1 MCAGICVGTCHQLV
15 VVKQMTKLDER
26 QSIVFVYSDLSV
38 GGVETLI
45 VRLSKWMVDEGHR
58 VTILL
63 ERDSVLDELLDGGVN
78 RIYGVSQLALLVRS
92 RSTVRARYEIGRADL
107 ILAPDPRASW
117 MVLSLAGGI
126 QPDARLLNFIF
137 HPRIYF
143 FRSGWRNV
151 LDMLYERAFRFLIL
165 KQSLFFM
172 NEACRRSH
180 ADHFGV
186 DLSEAHILPL
196 PVSVECGPSRP
207 VRSRRIVS
215 IGRLTSFKTYNVYMM
230 DVVKNLVDR
239 GFNDVKWDVYG
250 DGPLL
255 DGMRKRIGELGIEA
269 NVQLHG
275 TVPYE
280 SLADVLDG
288 AEIFVGMG
296 TSLIEA
302 CARGLPGIPAI
313 DSEGATTYGFFHDM
327 PGYEVGEC
335 LGYPPGVGISDLI
348 EKTFLMDMH
357 EYESLCAD
365 SFRHCRRFSLD
376 QVAEDLLAQSKAVPP
391 ISEFPEMSRMD
402 RFLGTAY
409 LTCVWVANGISKAL
423 ILILKTLLPDSIARK
438 LKKWNRDRHVRMNS
452 RERAT

>member
-1 MCAGICVGTCHQLV
+1 MA
-15 VVKQMTKLDER
+15 KLDEC

-45 VRLSKWMVDEGHR
+45 VRLSKWLVDKGHR

-63 ERDSVLDELLDGGVN
+63 EREGVLDELLDERVSSV
-78 RIYGVSQLALLVRS
+78 YGVSQLAVLVRS
-92 RSTVRARYEIGRADL
+92 RSTVRARDEIGRADL

-117 MVLSLAGGI
+117 MALSLAGEI
-126 QPDARLLNFIF
+126 QPSARLLNCIF

-143 FRSGWRNV
+143 FRSGWRGV
-151 LDMLYERAFRFLIL
+151 LDVLYERAFRRLIL

-180 ADHFGV
+180 AIHFNV

-196 PVSVECGPSRP
+196 PVSTECGVSGPARN
-207 VRSRRIVS
+207 RRIVS
-215 IGRLTSFKTYNVYMM
+215 IGRLTSFKTYNVYMI
-230 DVVKNLVDR
+230 DVVKDLIDR

-255 DGMRKRIGELGIEA
+255 GEINKRIGELGLEP
-269 NVQLHG
+269 NVHLHG
-275 TVPYE
+275 SVPYE
-280 SLADVLDG
+280 NLANVLDG
-288 AEIFVGMG
+288 SEIFVGMG

-327 PGYEVGEC
+327 PGYEVGES
-335 LGYPPGVGISDLI
+335 LGYPPGVGIADLI
-348 EKTFLMDMH
+348 EETFLMDAR
-357 EYESLCAD
+357 EYESLCAA
-365 SFRHCRRFSLD
+365 SLQHCRRFSLD
-376 QVAEDLLAQSKAVPP
+376 QVAEGLFVQSKGLPP
-391 ISEFPEMSRMD
+391 MSEFPAMPKLD
-402 RFLGTAY
+402 RFSGVAY
-409 LTCVWVANGISKAL
+409 LTYVWAANEISKVSIRL
-423 ILILKTLLPDSIARK
+423 LKILLPDSIARR
-438 LKKWNRDRHVRMNS
+438 LRKWNRDRHIRMNS